1 MLEQGSSIGLEIWA
15 TIITVVIVIAAII
28 IGWHVRNHS
37 SKSRKVPILICLCL
51 ASVSMVGYAFLGTPN
66 FTYKA
71 NTLVHPIDEFS
82 GLSAD
87 EVNQQRIKAIQ
98 AKIIEDKQDGE
109 LWYALGN
116 AYMYT
121 NAFDEAVISFDYARR
136 LSIDPQANIYSA
148 LATALYYKN
157 GQRITADI
165 QQLLDRALV
174 LDTNN
179 FPALTLL
186 GSEYFMSARY
196 QKAIDTWVQ
205 ILDSEHPDADRVA
218 LITAINRAKKMM

>member
-1 MLEQGSSIGLEIWA
+1 MLGQGSGVEVWG
-15 TIITVVIVIAAII
+15 TICIVMMIVVITLVW
-28 IGWHVRNHS
+28 WHTRTQPS
-37 SKSRKVPILICLCL
+37 GSRTVPILLSLSL
-51 ASVSMVGYAFLGTPN
+51 AVISMGAYAFLGAPSFN
-66 FTYKA
+66 DKA
-71 NTLVHPIDEFS
+71 NSLEQPANEFA

-87 EVNQQRIKAIQ
+87 EVNQQRIEAIQ

-116 AYMYT
+116 AYMYV
-121 NAFDEAVISFDYARR
+121 NAFEEATIAFDYARR
-136 LSIDPQANIYSA
+136 LSVDPQANIYSA

-157 GQRITADI
+157 GQRLTPEI
-165 QQLLDRALV
+165 QNLLDRALI
-174 LDTNN
+174 LDTDN

>member
-1 MLEQGSSIGLEIWA
+1 MLGQGSGVEVWGTICIVMMIV
-15 TIITVVIVIAAII
+15 IITLVW
-28 IGWHVRNHS
+28 WHTRTQPS
-37 SKSRKVPILICLCL
+37 GSRTAPLLFGLCI
-51 ASVSMVGYAFLGTPN
+51 ASVSIAGYAFLGTPN
-66 FTYKA
+66 YSDKA
-71 NTLVHPIDEFS
+71 AVVVNPIDDLA

-87 EVNQQRIKAIQ
+87 EINQQRIKAIQ
-98 AKIIEDKQDGE
+98 DKIVLDKQNGE

-116 AYMYT
+116 AYMYV
-121 NAFDEAVISFDYARR
+121 NLFEEASIAFDYSRR
-136 LSIDPQANIYSA
+136 LTPDPQANIYSA
-148 LATALYYKN
+148 LATAHYYEN
-157 GQRITADI
+157 GQRLTPEI
-165 QQLLDRALV
+165 QNLLDRALM
-174 LDTNN
+174 LDTDN

>member
-1 MLEQGSSIGLEIWA
+1 MGA
-15 TIITVVIVIAAII
+15 
-28 IGWHVRNHS
+28 
-37 SKSRKVPILICLCL
+37 
-51 ASVSMVGYAFLGTPN
+51 YAFLGAPSFN
-66 FTYKA
+66 DKA
-71 NTLVHPIDEFS
+71 NSLEQPANEFA

-87 EVNQQRIKAIQ
+87 EVNQQRIEAIQ

-116 AYMYT
+116 AYMYV
-121 NAFDEAVISFDYARR
+121 NAFEEATIAFDYARR
-136 LSIDPQANIYSA
+136 LSVDPQANIYSA

-157 GQRITADI
+157 GQRLTPEI
-165 QQLLDRALV
+165 QNLLDRALI
-174 LDTNN
+174 LDTDN